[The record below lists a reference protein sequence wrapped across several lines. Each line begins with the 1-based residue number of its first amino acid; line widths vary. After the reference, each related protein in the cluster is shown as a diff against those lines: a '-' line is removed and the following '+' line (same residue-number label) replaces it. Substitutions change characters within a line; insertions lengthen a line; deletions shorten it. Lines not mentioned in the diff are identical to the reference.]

1 MTDRPDVEGT
11 TDPDHGESPFVEA
24 PFLAQGEV
32 ARPAAPVFHGAFRW
46 LVLAQGFSAFAF
58 FAYYG
63 TVFAEAT
70 YRFDASTSD
79 LAVLGVALSIPFI
92 LGSLLQGL
100 VVDRWSPKWMALI
113 GYLLQL
119 AAVPVALTASSLVG
133 LWASTFMVGG
143 AFATIEPARSA
154 LTSLLVPERDLVRA
168 NGTLATAFQLSL
180 VLGTLAGGW
189 LLDVWDA
196 RAVYLVA
203 TGVVLLPP
211 LCMLV
216 VPDVRQ
222 HGEVPSVSLG
232 DLRRGAATAWHHA
245 ELRILAIATVTG
257 WFMVNVFFVL
267 EPLFVKDVL
276 GRGGDNLLYLW
287 SAHGAGALLGA
298 IALTRATRTSGREA
312 VLTCLGVSL
321 IGLGIFVYT
330 AVGVY
335 AVALAASALSG
346 VGFGVLFPPLLALIQ
361 RVIPEDQRGRVTSVF
376 VSLQESAGLASSLL
390 LGAGWARRRAAHA
403 RGGRG
408 IAHPDRAAGSARG
421 APDLAGGRP

>member
-1 MTDRPDVEGT
+1 MTTE
-11 TDPDHGESPFVEA
+11 DHGPHDPAFVEA
-24 PFLAQGEV
+24 PFLAQGEI
-32 ARPAAPVFHGAFRW
+32 ARPTAPVFHGAFRW

-58 FAYYG
+58 FAYFG
-63 TVFAEAT
+63 TMFAEAT

-79 LAVLGVALSIPFI
+79 LAVLGAALSIPFI

-119 AAVPVALTASSLVG
+119 AAVPVALTATSLNG
-133 LWASTFMVGG
+133 LWASAFLVGG

-180 VLGTLAGGW
+180 VMGTLAGGW
-189 LLDVWDA
+189 LLHVWDA
-196 RAVYLVA
+196 RAVYLVSCA
-203 TGVVLLPP
+203 VALLPP
-211 LCMLV
+211 LCMLL
-216 VPDVRQ
+216 VPDTRQ
-222 HGEVPSVSLG
+222 RGEAPSLSVG
-232 DLRRGAATAWHHA
+232 DLRRGAATAWRHP
-245 ELRILAIATVTG
+245 ELRVLAIVTVTG

-287 SAHGAGALLGA
+287 SAHGAGALAGA

-312 VLTCLGVSL
+312 VLTCAGVTL

-330 AVGVY
+330 SVGIY
-335 AVALAASALSG
+335 AIALAASALSG
-346 VGFGVLFPPLLALIQ
+346 VGFGLLFPPLLALIQ

-390 LGAGWARRRAAHA
+390 LLVLGGLVVVQPTLVVAGATLVVIG
-403 RGGRG
+403 
-408 IAHPDRAAGSARG
+408 
-421 APDLAGGRP
+421 LAGLRAVRRISREAVRDRTPG